1 MELLPKMQGLF
12 NSKEITW
19 ILANAKFD
27 MHMLDREG
35 LKLLG
40 NIYDV
45 LVMARLECNTH
56 MMYSLAA
63 CASRIKLEKSNAVEE
78 WVKKKKA
85 YKMIPVPGK
94 KTKQK
99 EVYYHNVPLEI
110 ISEYGCL
117 DAKITLDLSQHQKIA
132 FKKYSDELN
141 EVVKRPW
148 DVLNNEMALTKVCFN
163 MEKRG
168 ILLDVAYVKAALV
181 HEEALAAK
189 AAQEFKDATGRE
201 LVDSFKALKEAFD
214 GLGIEAGI
222 TEKGQVSYT
231 EEVLSKS
238 EHKAAKSVLSYRE
251 ANKKAS
257 TYYSAFLYHADKDGI
272 VHCNI
277 RQSATA
283 TGRFSISDP
292 ALQTLTSE
300 DELIS
305 EWKVRKSFIPR
316 PGFSFF
322 AIDYKA
328 FEFRAMVD
336 TAGEKELA
344 AKIEAGLDPHQAAA
358 DLTGVTRKQAKTL
371 GFGLL
376 YGMGVQKLS
385 AALGLSLEEGKK
397 VRNKYFEALPKV
409 QEFIRAASWKAEKN
423 KFVVNRF
430 GRPYFFPDTKFSY
443 KAANCLIQGGTA
455 EAIKF
460 AMVKIDAFLEPY
472 LSKMVLQIHDELLFE
487 IHDTEHHLVPGVQKI
502 MEEIWP
508 SRIHKMGCSVDWSK
522 KSWGE
527 LEEYGDKTGNIISS
541 EGSSKIKDTSEYVDI
556 SYPTGVNQ
564 GHTGLAN
571 LL

>member
-1 MELLPKMQGLF
+1 LAKRAYAPSGRDGSAMQILFDFSALLVDVCILYAVVMWLMQHRLSF
-12 NSKEITW
+12 PFPIREASKIF
-19 ILANAKFD
+19 A
-27 MHMLDREG
+27 
-35 LKLLG
+35 
-40 NIYDV
+40 
-45 LVMARLECNTH
+45 
-56 MMYSLAA
+56 
-63 CASRIKLEKSNAVEE
+63 
-78 WVKKKKA
+78 
-85 YKMIPVPGK
+85 
-94 KTKQK
+94 
-99 EVYYHNVPLEI
+99 
-110 ISEYGCL
+110 
-117 DAKITLDLSQHQKIA
+117 IA
-132 FKKYSDELN
+132 FSVQLIFY
-141 EVVKRPW
+141 
-148 DVLNNEMALTKVCFN
+148 
-163 MEKRG
+163 
-168 ILLDVAYVKAALV
+168 LL
-181 HEEALAAK
+181 
-189 AAQEFKDATGRE
+189 
-201 LVDSFKALKEAFD
+201 
-214 GLGIEAGI
+214 
-222 TEKGQVSYT
+222 
-231 EEVLSKS
+231 
-238 EHKAAKSVLSYRE
+238 
-251 ANKKAS
+251 
-257 TYYSAFLYHADKDGI
+257 
-272 VHCNI
+272 
-277 RQSATA
+277 
-283 TGRFSISDP
+283 
-292 ALQTLTSE
+292 
-300 DELIS
+300 
-305 EWKVRKSFIPR
+305 
-316 PGFSFF
+316 FSFF

-564 GHTGLAN
+564 GHTGLTD